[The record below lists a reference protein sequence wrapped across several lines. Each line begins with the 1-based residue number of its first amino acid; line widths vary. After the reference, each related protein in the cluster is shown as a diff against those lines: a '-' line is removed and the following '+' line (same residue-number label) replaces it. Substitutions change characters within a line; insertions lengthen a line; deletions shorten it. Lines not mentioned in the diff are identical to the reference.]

1 MSKWLEEFSKEFIL
15 KRAEL
20 ESFTPSNISE
30 LPFPLQYI
38 AVVYTG
44 TIKNHFYMSKE
55 EILEYSR
62 PLHKLMYQID
72 SEMMLK
78 IIRDARGV
86 GIKDQVLMGAF
97 LLRDMETLSTFPP
110 SQILKLRS
118 LIPTGRNPLGSKN
131 QVREVITE
139 WIKAVGKER
148 LMRYAVSHRGQLRKL
163 FFVWSN
169 AVKKYVWYPKVHVD
183 REVLDLLMKPID
195 LNKVDEIDFNYL
207 VSTIPKRDWHKY
219 VDKVRFTPYTLLSY
233 AKSLAE
239 AFGEDFVVSKL
250 TTAKYLTSDKY
261 FVAMLANRKKFP
273 KVAEKLKELY
283 IKSVNESYK
292 NLVIQGLDLKRII
305 LVLDVSGSMLKS
317 YPRLMAMISPFAP
330 LVRDLILFSGQY
342 YHEDPK
348 KLMSIDG
355 IEDLLR
361 NAPWGDT
368 NVRDALIEARKVAD
382 KEDVIM
388 VVTDEQENVNVDKSI
403 ETPHIIVNPKPYPAH
418 MPFTT
423 KYIYVPATN
432 AESIASAYRLSQIFS
447 LNPITPQSLNTTIQ

>member
-1 MSKWLEEFSKEFIL
+1 MSSKWLEEFAREFTIR
-15 KRAEL
+15 RALNEGFAPP
-20 ESFTPSNISE
+20 EVSV
-30 LPFPLQYI
+30 LPFPLQYL

-44 TIKNHFYMSKE
+44 TVTNHFYMKRE
-55 EILEYSR
+55 EVLEYSR
-62 PLHKLMYQID
+62 PMHKLMYQTD
-72 SEMMLK
+72 RETMQK

-97 LLRDMETLSTFPP
+97 LLRDMETLATFPP

-118 LIPTGRNPLGSKN
+118 LVPTGRNPLGSKS

-163 FFVWSN
+163 FFVWNS
-169 AVKKYVWYPKVHVD
+169 AMKKYVWYPKVQVD

-195 LNKVDEIDFNYL
+195 LSRVDEVDFNYL
-207 VSTIPKRDWHKY
+207 VSTVPKRDWHKY
-219 VDKVRFTPYTLLSY
+219 VDKVRLTPYALLSY

-261 FVAMLANRKKFP
+261 FVAMLALKDRFP

-283 IKSVNESYK
+283 VKSVTESYK
-292 NLVIQGLDLKRII
+292 DLVMQGLELKRIV
-305 LVLDVSGSMLKS
+305 LVLDVSGSMESS

-330 LVRDLILFSGQY
+330 LVKDLILFSEKY

-348 KLMSIDG
+348 KLMSVDG

-361 NAPWGDT
+361 KAPWGGT

-388 VVTDEQENVNVDKSI
+388 VVTDEQENVGVDKQM
-403 ETPHIIVNPKPYPAH
+403 ETPHIVVNPKPYPAH
-418 MPFTT
+418 MPFSM
-423 KYIYVPATN
+423 KFVYVPATN
-432 AESIASAYRLSQIFS
+432 AESVASAYRLTQIFS
-447 LNPITPQSLNTTIQ
+447 LNPTQGLKVGM